1 MTPFKNDDE
10 LREDGEE
17 FPKKL
22 LLTEFRSLVVIST
35 SRNLSDVNIDYG
47 QLKNFKKFK
56 KVVLSLSVSQEGSVW
71 NVFRNIVKIKW

>member
-35 SRNLSDVNIDYG
+35 SRRLSDANIDYG
-47 QLKNFKKFK
+47 QRKNFKKFK